1 MKKMNMKSAVLLTLT
16 ALIWGIAFV
25 AQSAGMDYIGPFT
38 FSCLRNLLGAVVLLP
53 CIKFIDYWNEKSGIP
68 SQKPKTAEEKKVL
81 LSGGICCGLA
91 LCVASNLQQIGIQY
105 TSAGKAGFITALYIV
120 LVPIFGLFLKKKVG
134 IKVWISVVIAVMGLY
149 FLCMTGNFSINA
161 GDFYIFLCAIVFA
174 IHIMVIDYFSP
185 KVDGVRMSCI
195 QFFVTS
201 VLSSIPMFLFESV
214 DMNAVFDAMI
224 PLLYAGIMSS
234 GVAYTLQIVGQKD
247 ADPTMASLILSLES
261 VFSVLA
267 GWLILKEV
275 LSVRESVGCILMFV
289 AIILSQLPERRKSIL
304 PF

>member
-25 AQSAGMDYIGPFT
+25 AQSAGMDYVGPFT

-120 LVPIFGLFLKKKVG
+120 LVPIFGLVLKKKVG

-149 FLCMTGNFSINA
+149 FLCMTGDFSINA

-267 GWLILKEV
+267 GWMILKEV

-289 AIILSQLPERRKSIL
+289 AIILSQLPERKKSIL

>member
-1 MKKMNMKSAVLLTLT
+1 
-16 ALIWGIAFV
+16 
-25 AQSAGMDYIGPFT
+25 
-38 FSCLRNLLGAVVLLP
+38 
-53 CIKFIDYWNEKSGIP
+53 
-68 SQKPKTAEEKKVL
+68 
-81 LSGGICCGLA
+81 
-91 LCVASNLQQIGIQY
+91 
-105 TSAGKAGFITALYIV
+105 
-120 LVPIFGLFLKKKVG
+120 
-134 IKVWISVVIAVMGLY
+134 
-149 FLCMTGNFSINA
+149 
-161 GDFYIFLCAIVFA
+161 
-174 IHIMVIDYFSP
+174 
-185 KVDGVRMSCI
+185 MSCI

-289 AIILSQLPERRKSIL
+289 AIILSQLPERKKSIL